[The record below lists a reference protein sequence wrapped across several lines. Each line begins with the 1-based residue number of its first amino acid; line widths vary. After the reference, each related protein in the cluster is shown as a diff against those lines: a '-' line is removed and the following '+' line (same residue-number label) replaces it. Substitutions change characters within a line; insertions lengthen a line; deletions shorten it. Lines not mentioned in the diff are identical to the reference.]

1 MTNQPT
7 EQANK
12 PDPLDTA
19 GAISTLSKEA
29 GILLIMLLAGG
40 TALYL
45 GWDQISAIF
54 EQQQK
59 LSRAVEEVAEQEA
72 VIREHA
78 GRLAALETN
87 RSRVEVDL
95 MLLRKDTDANSFFT
109 ENWPRGTIGSLPAD
123 AVQFTRLDYIEKRLD
138 ALSLQV
144 TTHICE

>member
-12 PDPLDTA
+12 ADPLDTA

-95 MLLRKDTDANSFFT
+95 MLLRKDTDANSYFS

-144 TTHICE
+144 TSHVCE

>member
-1 MTNQPT
+1 MTNQQT

-12 PDPLDTA
+12 ADPLDTA
-19 GAISTLSKEA
+19 GALSTLSKEA

-144 TTHICE
+144 TTHVCE